1 MDTIQIRP
9 LTTLDEM
16 RVAVELQRAYWGDDL
31 ESVIPAHM
39 LFSLANFGGHVLA
52 ALDGERIVGILVGFL
67 GTSTQQTNRPAMANL
82 QLVSKRMVVLPAY
95 RNQGIGYRLK
105 LAQRDLAIQ
114 QGIRLVTWTYDP
126 LIAANAHLNI
136 RKLGGISQRY
146 HENYY
151 GTEDEGGLTIAGA
164 SDRLFVEWWVTN
176 RRVEERINGTRGDLT
191 LKQYIEANTR
201 ILNPSSAETNG
212 TPWPAENIL
221 SAAGAL
227 ALVEIPTDYA
237 GIASKD
243 RVLAQAWRAHTR
255 ELFGRLLTKGYL
267 VTDFVREHYE
277 GRERAFYV
285 FSHGGPQFD
294 FSQN

>member
-1 MDTIQIRP
+1 MDTVQIRP

-16 RVAVELQRAYWGDDL
+16 RVAVDLQRGYWGDDL

-39 LFSLANFGGHVLA
+39 LLSLANFGGHVLA
-52 ALDGERIVGILVGFL
+52 ALDDEKIVGLLVGFL
-67 GTSTQQTNRPAMANL
+67 GTSTQETNRPAMANL

-105 LAQRDLAIQ
+105 LAQRDLAVT

-126 LIAANAHLNI
+126 LMASNAHLNI
-136 RKLGGISQRY
+136 HRLGGISHTY

-151 GTEDEGGLTIAGA
+151 GTGEEGGLTIAGS

-176 RRVEERINGTRGDLT
+176 RRVVERINGNRAGLS
-191 LKQYIEANTR
+191 LKQYLEADTQ
-201 ILNPSSAETNG
+201 ILNPSTTETG
-212 TPWPAENIL
+212 GRPWPSEKL
-221 SAAGAL
+221 LTAAGSL
-227 ALVEIPTDYA
+227 ALVEIPVDYV
-237 GIASKD
+237 GIARSD
-243 RVLAQAWRAHTR
+243 PMLAQAWRAHTR
-255 ELFGRLLTKGYL
+255 DLFDRLLTKGYL
-267 VTDFVREHYE
+267 VTDFVHEPYQ

-285 FSHGGPQFD
+285 FSHGGSQFD